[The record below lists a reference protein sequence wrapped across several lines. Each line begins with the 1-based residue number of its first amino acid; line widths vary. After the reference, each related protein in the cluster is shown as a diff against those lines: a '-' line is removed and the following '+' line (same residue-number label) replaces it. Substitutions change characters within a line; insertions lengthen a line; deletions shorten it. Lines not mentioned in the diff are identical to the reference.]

1 MIIIINGPPAAGK
14 DTFVQFCAEI
24 KMFTASVYNFST
36 IDYVKD
42 LAKQMGWD
50 GSKTPKNRKF
60 LSDLKQ
66 LLTDWNDIP
75 FKETVED
82 IELTI
87 YWSDKDTLI
96 FVHCRE
102 PEEIKKLK
110 DYFQDKAITLFI
122 DRKVNE
128 EEISNTS
135 DLNVRNY
142 EYDYYIENNG
152 TLSDL
157 RAAAEEFLKNI

>member
-1 MIIIINGPPAAGK
+1 MIIIINGPPTAGK

-24 KMFTASVYNFST
+24 KMFTATVYNFST
-36 IDYVKD
+36 IDYVKK
-42 LAKQMGWD
+42 LAKKMGWD

-60 LSDLKQ
+60 LSDLKR

-75 FKETVED
+75 FKETVEY
-82 IELTI
+82 IELTP
-87 YWSDKDTLI
+87 YWWDKDTLI

-102 PEEIKKLK
+102 PEEITEFK
-110 DYFQDKAITLFI
+110 DYFQDKAVTLFI